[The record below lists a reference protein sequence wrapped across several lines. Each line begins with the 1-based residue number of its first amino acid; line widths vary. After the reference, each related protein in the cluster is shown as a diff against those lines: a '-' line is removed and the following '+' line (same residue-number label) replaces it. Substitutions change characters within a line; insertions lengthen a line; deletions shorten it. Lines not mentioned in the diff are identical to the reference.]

1 MRYLLLLLLAITSLS
16 GTDWTPPG
24 VIPIDSKTTVMATSA
39 VRTSS
44 VYMQFNYFNIPATV
58 ASVQA
63 SATPIKSTRQVW
75 AHGIVHYFH
84 GFPVAN
90 KTGTLNPGVNAAVDL
105 LYQGDPDYA
114 TNFYAKNPATQPIF
128 WIAEYT
134 NVYKARWEASYNP
147 AYTFSSGTYPA
158 IIFTLKIE
166 DFVGIDPMPYPA
178 EHRDLS
184 LVPLPPAPTVP
195 PAAG

>member
-16 GTDWTPPG
+16 GTDWTPPS
-24 VIPIDSKTTVMATSA
+24 VIPINSNTTIIATTA

-44 VYMQFNYFNIPATV
+44 IYRQFTQFQIPATV

-75 AHGIVHYFH
+75 AHGVVSYFH
-84 GFPVAN
+84 GFPVASN
-90 KTGTLNPGVNAAVDL
+90 SGVLNPGDNTAIDL

-114 TNFYAKNPATQPIF
+114 SNYFAKYGADRPLI
-128 WIAEYT
+128 WIAEFT
-134 NVYKARWEASYNP
+134 NLYKARWEASYNP
-147 AYTFSSGTYPA
+147 AYSFGAGQPTYPV

-166 DFVGIDPMPYPA
+166 EFVGLDPFPFPA

-184 LVPLPPAPTVP
+184 FVPIT
-195 PAAG
+195 AG